1 MRRLKIL
8 DCVFM
13 WHSQSVLGWPIE
25 GLENISINTDYIEL
39 SVVFVCSG
47 DVSSKHAVSPLS
59 RSTLCAR
66 WPMFTPKIR
75 FPARSLARP
84 VRLIVAQQGPGL
96 AKQWPGSAAEIP
108 RFLGHPELLR
118 PEIGWLVWGCDTL
131 CPNIVPDIQ
140 CWRSVLC
147 WVTINNISLQ
157 SKLIIRVWTLEC
169 DPSPR
174 IDTCDPT
181 PGVLWS

>member
-1 MRRLKIL
+1 MQRLKIL
-8 DCVFM
+8 DCEFM
-13 WHSQSVLGWPIE
+13 WHSQSEQSQHSTAPCARVTNW
-25 GLENISINTDYIEL
+25 GLENISINIDYIEL

-66 WPMFTPKIR
+66 WSMFTPKIR
-75 FPARSLARP
+75 FPARSLARA
-84 VRLIVAQQGPGL
+84 VRLIAAQQGPGL

-108 RFLGHPELLR
+108 RFLGHPELFR

-157 SKLIIRVWTLEC
+157 SKLIFTSEYEH
-169 DPSPR
+169 
-174 IDTCDPT
+174 
-181 PGVLWS
+181 